1 MKKIWYTFLL
11 AVLAVG
17 ICCLCLIYVVD
28 VSDKALDSVTK
39 IETYVEQGNYDFAR
53 EEAKALNEF
62 WTGNH
67 TILSTIVHHDTLA
80 PIEESV
86 AMINTSLESSKSD
99 GDEEFWAESTKA
111 VMRIK
116 NLGDVELPSVAN
128 IL

>member
-1 MKKIWYTFLL
+1 MKKIWYTLL
-11 AVLAVG
+11 LSLLAVG

-39 IETYVEQGNYDFAR
+39 IQSCVEQGDYDFAR

-86 AMINTSLESSKSD
+86 AMINTVLDPSKKDS
-99 GDEEFWAESTKA
+99 DEEFWAESTRA